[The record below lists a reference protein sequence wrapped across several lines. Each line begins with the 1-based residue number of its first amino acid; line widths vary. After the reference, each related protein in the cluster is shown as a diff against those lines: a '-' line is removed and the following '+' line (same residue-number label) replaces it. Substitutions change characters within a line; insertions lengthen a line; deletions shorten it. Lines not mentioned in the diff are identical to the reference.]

1 MSQHDDSARVSPT
14 AHYTG
19 FVWARHGLGHPAFAT
34 AEGRL
39 MFRASQP
46 AMALSRALGGPTLE
60 GLLLARHRLIDERLQ
75 AAIKA
80 CSVSQVIE
88 IASGLSPRGWR
99 YARQY
104 GERIRYLEADLPGM
118 AARKRRLLAKVGS
131 TGSDHHR
138 VVDID
143 AFAASGPAS
152 LAGIAATLDPAQGT
166 AVITEGLI
174 NYFPQDAVTGL
185 WARIAS
191 TLGGFPRG
199 LYLSDL
205 HLAAD
210 NRSPLVQAGVR
221 LLSAFVRGR
230 VHLHFDSAKA
240 ALQALH
246 AAGFDEARLHCPA
259 DLADRYR
266 EYRDPAARLVRIV
279 EARTGSR
286 STPGPGPEKLAGT
299 S

>member
-1 MSQHDDSARVSPT
+1 MGNIEQSARVSPT

-19 FVWARHGLGHPAFAT
+19 YVWARHGLGHPAFAT

-39 MFRASQP
+39 LFTAIRPALKLSQ
-46 AMALSRALGGPTLE
+46 AFGGPTLE
-60 GLLLARHRLIDERLQ
+60 GLLLARHRLIDEQLH

-80 CSVSQVIE
+80 GTISQVIE
-88 IASGLSPRGWR
+88 IAAGLSPRGWR
-99 YARQY
+99 FAKQY
-104 GERIRYLEADLPGM
+104 GARIRYLEADLPGM
-118 AARKRRLLAKVGS
+118 AARKRALLAKVGS
-131 TGSDHHR
+131 HGDDHHR

-143 AFAASGPAS
+143 AFAESGPMS
-152 LAGIAATLDPAQGT
+152 LAGIAATLDPTQGT

-174 NYFPQDAVTGL
+174 NYFPLPAVTGL

-191 TLGGFPRG
+191 TLQGFPQG

-205 HLAAD
+205 HLAAE
-210 NRSPLVQAGVR
+210 NRSPLIRGGVR

-230 VHLHFDSAKA
+230 VHLHFGSTDA

-246 AAGFDEARLHCPA
+246 IAGFERELLHRPA
-259 DLADRYR
+259 DFADRYR
-266 EYRDPAARLVRIV
+266 ECRDPAARLVRVV
-279 EARTGSR
+279 EARTAAKSGTR
-286 STPGPGPEKLAGT
+286 QGAGA